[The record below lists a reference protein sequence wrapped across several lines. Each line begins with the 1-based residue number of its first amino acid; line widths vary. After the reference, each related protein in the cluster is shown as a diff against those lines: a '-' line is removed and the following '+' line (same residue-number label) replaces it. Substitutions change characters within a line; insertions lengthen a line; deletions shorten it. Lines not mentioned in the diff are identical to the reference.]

1 MIRKFLLTLFVTFGL
16 FSVAISA
23 IGGSPGQYA
32 KLEGFADQRHFYSAK
47 RCGAHWDYNGQQYQY
62 HYIKC

>member
-1 MIRKFLLTLFVTFGL
+1 MIRKFLLTFFVTFGL
-16 FSVAISA
+16 FSVTISA
-23 IGGSPGQYA
+23 IEGTSGDYA
-32 KLEGFADQRHFYSAK
+32 KLEGFAEQRHFHSAK